1 MASGRSIAG
10 LWRWRNPLTLARISA
25 GHKAHHKI
33 SGGVIAERHPAGYI
47 LGTRRPEGSKRE
59 PMGFSAVAN
68 RNSRFKKHP
77 RRTFL
82 GRIRGYFFAG
92 ILVTAPLGITLWLT
106 WGIITFFDSKVV
118 PLIPAH
124 YNPETYLPV
133 QLPGLGLVLTFV
145 VLVLVGWT
153 AAGLLGRW
161 LVRMSE
167 RVLAQMPVVRNIYS
181 AVKQIMETVL
191 AQKSNAFRHVV
202 LLEYP
207 RRGIWTMGFVTGTT
221 GGEVQNVVDAELV
234 NVFIPTTPN
243 PTSGF
248 LLFVPKKDLYYLNMS
263 SEEGF
268 KMLVSTGIVT
278 PPDKRSEERRATP
291 LILAGNEALAAR
303 ADPPARLLSN
313 GKVANQHPG
322 DDDGDEGEA
331 HDHDGEDGE
340 EHPQERSVNRS

>member
-1 MASGRSIAG
+1 M
-10 LWRWRNPLTLARISA
+10 
-25 GHKAHHKI
+25 
-33 SGGVIAERHPAGYI
+33 
-47 LGTRRPEGSKRE
+47 
-59 PMGFSAVAN
+59 
-68 RNSRFKKHP
+68 
-77 RRTFL
+77 
-82 GRIRGYFFAG
+82 
-92 ILVTAPLGITLWLT
+92 TAPLGITLWLT

-118 PLIPAH
+118 PLIPSH
-124 YNPETYLPV
+124 YNPENYIPV
-133 QLPGLGLVLTFV
+133 QLPGLGLVLTFL
-145 VLVLVGWT
+145 VLVLIGWA

-167 RVLAQMPVVRNIYS
+167 RLLARMPIVRNIYS

-248 LLFVPKKDLYYLNMS
+248 LLFVPKKDLYYLSMS

-278 PPDKRSEERRATP
+278 PPDLRSDERKATP

-303 ADPPARLLSN
+303 ADPPAKVLSN
-313 GKVANQHPG
+313 GEVANLSS
-322 DDDGDEGEA
+322 DDDEDEN
-331 HDHDGEDGE
+331 DWSEDGAE
-340 EHPQERSVNRS
+340 TDDHTQERPVSRS